1 MIYSNKIRGVVT
13 IAMLVFGYGNGMMGN
28 YGYGMMGYGGMFF
41 GLLFWILIIVVAY
54 LLIKNLIN
62 QSKTHS
68 DEGKL
73 ALDHAKERY
82 AKGEITKEEFEEMKK
97 NLI

>member
-13 IAMLVFGYGNGMMGN
+13 IAMFGYGGMMGN
-28 YGYGMMGYGGMFF
+28 YGYGMGYGGMFF

-68 DEGKL
+68 DEGKS

-82 AKGEITKEEFEEMKK
+82 AKGEITKEELEEIKK